1 MIIHSFDTKSEP
13 IATTQ
18 AFYGEQKHICDTCI
32 VTFSREIFDY
42 VLENYN
48 CPQIDE
54 IKSCC
59 WAKPICLLE
68 VGGKKFAFIL
78 AYAGAVTA
86 ATDVIETWWKTGATK
101 FIMFGS
107 AGSLNSSATT
117 GKYVIPTEAYRDEGI
132 SYHYAPPADFIKI
145 ANAERVAEI
154 FNELKVPLVCGR
166 VWTTDAI
173 YRETKNLVEQH
184 RNEGCIAVE
193 MELAGV
199 QAVCDFHGLELY
211 NFLVT
216 GDVLDSP
223 EYDAS
228 GLNSAN
234 HSLDKFNLAL
244 EIAARI

>member
-1 MIIHSFDTKSEP
+1 MIIHSFDTNSEP
-13 IATTQ
+13 IATPQ
-18 AFYGEQKHICDTCI
+18 AFCGEQKHICDTCI

-42 VLENYN
+42 VLENYD

-54 IKSCC
+54 IRSCC
-59 WAKPICLLE
+59 WTKPICLLE
-68 VGGKKFAFIL
+68 VGGKRIAFIL

-107 AGSLNSSATT
+107 AGSLNSAATS
-117 GKYVIPTEAYRDEGI
+117 GKYVVPTEAYRDEGM

-145 ANAERVAEI
+145 RGSDKVAEI
-154 FNELKVPLVCGR
+154 FGELKMPYTEGR
-166 VWTTDAI
+166 VWTTDAF
-173 YRETKNLVEQH
+173 YRETKNLVERHQS
-184 RNEGCIAVE
+184 EGCLAVE

-199 QAVCDFHGLELY
+199 QAVCDFHGLGLY

-223 EYDAS
+223 EYEVS
-228 GLNSAN
+228 GLSNAN
-234 HSLDKFNLAL
+234 HSLDKFYLAL

>member
-13 IATTQ
+13 IVTPE
-18 AFYGEQKHICDTCI
+18 AFYGPQGHICDTCI
-32 VTFSREIFDY
+32 MTFSREIFAH
-42 VLENYN
+42 VLESYD

-54 IKSCC
+54 IRACC
-59 WAKPICLLE
+59 WTKPICLLE
-68 VGGKKFAFIL
+68 VGGKKIAFIL
-78 AYAGAVTA
+78 TYAGAVTA

-101 FIMFGS
+101 FVMFGS
-107 AGSLNSSATT
+107 AGSLNSAATT
-117 GKYVIPTEAYRDEGI
+117 GKYVIPTEAYRDEGM

-154 FNELKVPLVCGR
+154 FNELKAPYVCGR

-173 YRETKNLVEQH
+173 YRETKNLVRQH
-184 RNEGCIAVE
+184 QNEGCIAVE

-216 GDVLDSP
+216 GDVLDNP
-223 EYDAS
+223 EYS
-228 GLNSAN
+228 VEGLSEAN